1 MYYKEAVGAIIVYD
15 ANRNPTFEAVKKWK
29 KDIDEKVTL
38 KEQPIP
44 CILLANKED
53 LLQTKLDKAQQD
65 AQALQQKMQE
75 SATAAAAAAE
85 AAAVADADLRS
96 EFEVR
101 VAAH

>member
-53 LLQTKLDKAQQD
+53 LLQTKLDKATMD
-65 AQALQQKMQE
+65 AFC
-75 SATAAAAAAE
+75 TDNGFE
-85 AAAVADADLRS
+85 AW
-96 EFEVR
+96 
-101 VAAH
+101 